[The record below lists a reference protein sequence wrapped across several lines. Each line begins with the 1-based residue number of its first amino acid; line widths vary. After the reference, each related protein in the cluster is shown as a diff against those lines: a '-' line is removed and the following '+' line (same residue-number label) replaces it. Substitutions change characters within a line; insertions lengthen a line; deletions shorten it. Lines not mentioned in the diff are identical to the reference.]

1 MLISEN
7 EIPKYRKKVKKTIRK
22 AKHKHIYE
30 ICLFYDIKSNY
41 YYKGSYC
48 IVCGKIGNFGMETRL
63 NDMGLIQMLSQEEL
77 KQKYK
82 GCKVKEV
89 INIGK
94 VKYVSL

>member
-7 EIPKYRKKVKKTIRK
+7 EIPKYKKKINQSIKKS
-22 AKHKHIYE
+22 KHKHIYE
-30 ICLFYDIKSNY
+30 TCLFYDMKSKY

-48 IVCGKIGNFGMETRL
+48 IVCGKIGNWGMETKR

-77 KQKYK
+77 KQKYED
-82 GCKVKEV
+82 CKVKEIV
-89 INIGK
+89 NIGK

>member
-7 EIPKYRKKVKKTIRK
+7 EIPKYRKKMNKTITK
-22 AKHKHIYE
+22 SKHKHIYE
-30 ICLFYDIKSNY
+30 ACLLYDMKSKY
-41 YYKGSYC
+41 YYKGEYC
-48 IVCGKIGNFGMETRL
+48 SICGKIGNWGIETKR

-82 GCKVKEV
+82 DCQVKEI
-89 INIGK
+89 INIAK